1 MGVINPHASLV
12 FHDPTSRD
20 LNQYRNVDRREKHRL
35 IDEYLAKWAG
45 TLMHVVN
52 TESGEVYVWDLGRD
66 PWGKPTRRA
75 RVSVVHLL
83 FGNYRVATPEDIAR
97 QDKKD
102 AIKAEA
108 AARIEANR
116 SAGKANIMFTELARA
131 ADAISTFQRMK
142 EKEAASASAAEEE
155 KSEAKGKKKAANAV
169 A

>member
-1 MGVINPHASLV
+1 MGVINPHASRV
-12 FHDPTSRD
+12 FHDPNSRD

-45 TLMHVVN
+45 SLMHVVN

-102 AIKAEA
+102 AIQAEA

-116 SAGKANIMFTELARA
+116 SAGKANIMFTELAKA
-131 ADAISTFQRMK
+131 ADAINKFK
-142 EKEAASASAAEEE
+142 ELKDKKEPAEEG
-155 KSEAKGKKKAANAV
+155 KGKKKAANAV